1 MIRNPAA
8 AALLAGALLCT
19 PATAAISTLK
29 FKVAADDIETSS
41 ITCVESTS
49 GGCTVMT
56 GIQGDTSPVTH
67 RIASGGTIELKNPGG
82 RLHYCVALKDRIEWP
97 SCLDGTNAGLL
108 GASRTV
114 NKLLWD

>member
-1 MIRNPAA
+1 MFPHPAA

-19 PATAAISTLK
+19 PATAAVSTLK
-29 FKVAADDIETSS
+29 FKVAADEMDSAS

-56 GIQGDTSPVTH
+56 GVQGDPSPVTH

-82 RLHYCVALKDRIEWP
+82 RLHYCVALKERIEWP
-97 SCLDGTNAGLL
+97 SCLDGGNAGLL

-114 NKLLWD
+114 NKLLWE